1 MPDYILDICEDIIM
15 QITC

>member
-15 QITC
+15 QITR